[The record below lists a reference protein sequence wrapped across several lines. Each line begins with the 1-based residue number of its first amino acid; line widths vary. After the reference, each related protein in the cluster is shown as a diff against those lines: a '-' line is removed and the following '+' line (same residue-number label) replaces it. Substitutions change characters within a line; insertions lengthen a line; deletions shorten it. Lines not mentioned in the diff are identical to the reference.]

1 MTKLI
6 NLFAAAVIALMP
18 AAAAAQ
24 DKNDVVLDTNPV
36 QETASPAL
44 PDSITQKIKDYE
56 QNIKELTDERDA
68 AQRMYDRCIVEKTQK
83 EAENYQL
90 TRQLKEAEQDKLDL
104 LRKLVVTASNFIY
117 APYDKYLVD
126 IIAIPAYKA
135 TEGTE
140 VYENNH
146 ERLVLL
152 QKYRSDVKA
161 ITDILADK
169 YLVKDICPPIPTDKQ
184 RQLVGELSSALK
196 TSDTYKRYK
205 EYDDDDTY
213 LMKIMNKILHILNNP
228 DKFADRR
235 LKDIRTELEGLLK
248 DQ

>member
-56 QNIKELTDERDA
+56 QKIKELTNERDA
-68 AQRMYDRCIVEKTQK
+68 AERMHERSIVEKTQK
-83 EAENYQL
+83 DAEII
-90 TRQLKEAEQDKLDL
+90 QLKSQLSKADQDKIGLSQ
-104 LRKLVVTASNFIY
+104 KLVIAASNFIY
-117 APYDKYLVD
+117 SPYDQHLVD
-126 IIAIPAYKA
+126 SIAIPAYKA

-140 VYENNH
+140 VYKKNH
-146 ERLVLL
+146 KRLVLL

-161 ITDILADK
+161 ITDILTDK
-169 YLVKDICPPIPTDKQ
+169 YLVKDICSPTQKQ
-184 RQLVGELSSALK
+184 QQLVNELSSALK